1 MILAYASCSLI
12 TYSYFS
18 LHTQGADDM
27 HRGPESRPRRD
38 DYHQPSHEM
47 AAREFDGTFD
57 VKPQVYGTYGNENDY
72 PPPQHARDN
81 RDSQRDYQG
90 VDYRDHP
97 DARARYQ
104 PPERLE
110 RQGYRPPPP
119 RDRDYYP
126 PPQRNEHE
134 HGGYRRDYPPPPP
147 RRELPHLNEV
157 MITDSCLH
165 HVPLRTIENVSVIMT
180 GGLLLPVLRG
190 RGCTSHPLPPM
201 RGAILHLR
209 TIGAVHRHLWVQ
221 DMNIRQEK
229 EKVGIKKITC
239 ASIQCDLCVH
249 VCVLAPNML
258 FQVCACVCAKVC
270 VCVCV
275 CL

>member
-12 TYSYFS
+12 TYIYFS

-97 DARARYQ
+97 DTRARYQ

-126 PPQRNEHE
+126 PPQRDEHE

-147 RRELPHLNEV
+147 RREPPPPERGYDYRQPPPPRAPPYDREHECDYDRGPPLARSERERMYEPPPPHERGYPPPSHYRSRSPPPV
-157 MITDSCLH
+157 GAGYEHQAREREGRDQ
-165 HVPLRTIENVSVIMT
+165 ENYLCQYSV
-180 GGLLLPVLRG
+180 
-190 RGCTSHPLPPM
+190 
-201 RGAILHLR
+201 
-209 TIGAVHRHLWVQ
+209 
-221 DMNIRQEK
+221 
-229 EKVGIKKITC
+229 
-239 ASIQCDLCVH
+239 
-249 VCVLAPNML
+249 
-258 FQVCACVCAKVC
+258 
-270 VCVCV
+270 
-275 CL
+275 